1 MKKENILVIISVL
14 LSILILLFAV
24 YISLPKKEKV
34 QPNIDQSESFEQ
46 EKDLQQEESIPEIF
60 QEEIEEE
67 VFTFTQSAWIPAWD
81 FNNGFESLKLRK
93 ENIKRIHPVLYSLN
107 SNGTLMDRKPS
118 EISLND
124 FLTFTK
130 SENITVIPTIG
141 SYDSKVLNSVLS
153 SDVYIEKNIGEIL
166 SEVEKYDFDGIDI
179 DYEKIYTQDR
189 DRYLSYLSLLSS
201 RLKDKG
207 KILSIT
213 VSAKTRDSSIDTL
226 YAQDWIEINKI
237 ADSVNIMAYDYTLQT
252 STIPG
257 PIGPIDWIQDVL
269 EYSKGKFDSKKVY
282 LGIHLYSYLWKG
294 GNASAL
300 TYSSTEKILANS
312 KIQREYKTDIAEG
325 YASYTCSDG
334 SKCILFYPT
343 KEGIEERINI
353 SKEYNLR
360 GVVYWRLGS
369 DGNILDM

>member
-24 YISLPKKEKV
+24 YISLPKKEKA
-34 QPNIDQSESFEQ
+34 QPNIDQSESLEQ
-46 EKDLQQEESIPEIF
+46 EEDLQQEESIPEIV

-81 FNNGFESLKLRK
+81 FNSGFESLKLRK

-257 PIGPIDWIQDVL
+257 PIGPIDWIEDVL
-269 EYSKGKFDSKKVY
+269 EYSKGRIDSNKIY
-282 LGIHLYSYLWKG
+282 LAIHLYSYLWKG
-294 GNASAL
+294 ENASAL

>member
-294 GNASAL
+294 EKATAL

-312 KIQREYKTDIAEG
+312 KIQREYKEDIAEG

-343 KEGIEERINI
+343 KGGIEERINI
-353 SKEYNLR
+353 SKEYDLA
-360 GVVYWRLGS
+360 GVVFWRLGG